1 MKDYINSFPFELE
14 FFEEFWRILENGE
27 FSLMAESSNPGEQEI
42 RSKVSQKLTSQKLQK
57 AFRALKFDF

>member
-42 RSKVSQKLTSQKLQK
+42 RSKVSQKLTFTK
-57 AFRALKFDF
+57 ASKSLSSIEI